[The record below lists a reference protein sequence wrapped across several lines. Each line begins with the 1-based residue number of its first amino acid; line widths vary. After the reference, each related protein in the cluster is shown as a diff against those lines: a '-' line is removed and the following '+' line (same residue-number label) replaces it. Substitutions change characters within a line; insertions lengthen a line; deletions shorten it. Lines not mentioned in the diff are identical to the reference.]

1 MQAGRWGAKPGPR
14 SAGLSSPPVRR
25 LLLGILAA
33 AVLLMAA
40 GGAFALWN
48 TRDRHPGHALDLDLA
63 AGPPA
68 PLAAG
73 FAAVPITPEVPDSWL
88 DTNGDARR
96 DEGEPFEDGNANGRF
111 DGVWMAGF
119 HSPRPAA
126 GVHDDLWAR
135 ALVLDDGRARLA
147 LVVLDAIGLMHDQV
161 LDVRARVDPGL
172 DVDYVAVATTHT
184 HHGPDLMGLW
194 GPGFGRSGV
203 DPAILEDTLDGAARA
218 VERAVEA
225 LRPARLRFARVP
237 EAAAELVEDSR
248 PPEVL
253 DPGLRL
259 LHAVDAATG
268 GTLGVLVAWANHPET
283 LWDRNLAISSD
294 FPHFL
299 REALEGG
306 VTDRDGRVVREGL
319 GGTAVYANGAIGG
332 LMTTS
337 PDLPVRDPLSGEI
350 HTEPSFAKARAQGRA
365 LAALALEAL
374 RGEDVVEV
382 EAGALALRARTVEL
396 PLANR
401 LLLLGAALGMLPR
414 GFVRPGVLRTEI
426 GAFAVGPASFLLVPG
441 EIYPEIVNGGI
452 ESPAGADF
460 PVDPVE
466 VPPLRELMP
475 GRFRFVIGQAN
486 DALGYILPRSQW
498 DDEPPWLYGAA
509 EETYGEIVSV
519 GPEAGP
525 RLHAGLAEVLE
536 DLGAPGRGH
545 SQAAR

>member
-1 MQAGRWGAKPGPR
+1 
-14 SAGLSSPPVRR
+14 VRR
-25 LLLGILAA
+25 LLFGILGLTVLLVAA
-33 AVLLMAA
+33 AA
-40 GGAFALWN
+40 GLALWN
-48 TRDRHPGHALDLDLA
+48 TRDRHPGHDLDLSRA
-63 AGPPA
+63 AAAPA

-96 DEGEPFEDGNANGRF
+96 DEDEPFQDGNGNGRF

-135 ALVLDDGRARLA
+135 AVVLDDGRTRLA

-161 LDVRARVDPGL
+161 LALRARVDPGL

-184 HHGPDLMGLW
+184 HQGPDLMGLW
-194 GPGFGRSGV
+194 GPGLGRSGV
-203 DPAILEDTLDGAARA
+203 DSAILENTLDGAARA
-218 VERAVEA
+218 VERAVGA
-225 LRPARLRFARVP
+225 LRPARLRFAQVP
-237 EAAAELVEDSR
+237 GAAAALVEDTR

-259 LHAVDAATG
+259 MHAVDAGTG
-268 GTLGVLVAWANHPET
+268 ETLGVLAAWANHPET
-283 LWDRNLAISSD
+283 LWDRNLQISSD

-306 VTDRDGRVVREGL
+306 LTDGEGQAVLEGL
-319 GGTAVYANGAIGG
+319 GGTAVFAVGAIGG

-337 PDLPVRDPLSGEI
+337 PDLAVRDPLSGQT
-350 HTEPSFAKARAQGRA
+350 HTEPSIAKARAQGRA

-374 RGEDVVEV
+374 RGEDAVEV
-382 EAGALALRARTVEL
+382 AAGSLALRARTLEL

-401 LLLLGAALGMLPR
+401 LLLLGAALGVLPR

-452 ESPAGADF
+452 ESPPGADF

-475 GRFRFVIGQAN
+475 GRFRFAIGQAN
-486 DALGYILPRSQW
+486 DALGYIIPRSQW
-498 DDEPPWLYGAA
+498 DDEPPWLHGAA

-519 GPEAGP
+519 GPETGP
-525 RLHAGLAEVLE
+525 RLHAALAGVLE
-536 DLGAPGRGH
+536 DLGALGRGH